1 MISLQDNIW
10 NNIKLDSIEGDY
22 IEFGIFK
29 GKSLFHSFSTAKK
42 NKIIHN
48 RIFWGLDSFEGFP
61 TENHSFYTSKNFDVS
76 YEKVI
81 KQFSKYE
88 NIKIKKGYFSQSL
101 NNKNISEINKIAFAF
116 VDCDIYESSLDVFDF
131 LKKRMTNGGFIMID
145 DYTSIDNNG
154 NTISKSFL
162 SNFEINKNVYV
173 GEADVLGQ
181 RVKKGEGR
189 IGLKKDWD
197 KFMWFEIN
205 PDYNM
210 FLEELEH
217 FLIRTFASILKND
230 VDIEPIINSKIK
242 LVNRQLRKKKI

>member
-1 MISLQDNIW
+1 MSFLKKIQTRILSFLIRNISGDYYDATSKYYVINNIW

-173 GEADVLGQ
+173 FGYYSNGVIYRYID
-181 RVKKGEGR
+181 
-189 IGLKKDWD
+189 
-197 KFMWFEIN
+197 
-205 PDYNM
+205 
-210 FLEELEH
+210 
-217 FLIRTFASILKND
+217 
-230 VDIEPIINSKIK
+230 
-242 LVNRQLRKKKI
+242 

>member
-1 MISLQDNIW
+1 MSFLKKIQIRILSFLIRNISGDYYDATSKYYVINNIW

-173 GEADVLGQ
+173 FGYYSNGVIYRYID
-181 RVKKGEGR
+181 
-189 IGLKKDWD
+189 
-197 KFMWFEIN
+197 
-205 PDYNM
+205 
-210 FLEELEH
+210 
-217 FLIRTFASILKND
+217 
-230 VDIEPIINSKIK
+230 
-242 LVNRQLRKKKI
+242 

>member
-1 MISLQDNIW
+1 MSFLKKIQIRILSFLIRNISGDYYDATSKYYVINNIW

-61 TENHSFYTSKNFDVS
+61 AENHGFYTSKNFDVS

-116 VDCDIYESSLDVFDF
+116 VDCDIYESSL
-131 LKKRMTNGGFIMID
+131 
-145 DYTSIDNNG
+145 
-154 NTISKSFL
+154 
-162 SNFEINKNVYV
+162 
-173 GEADVLGQ
+173 
-181 RVKKGEGR
+181 
-189 IGLKKDWD
+189 
-197 KFMWFEIN
+197 
-205 PDYNM
+205 
-210 FLEELEH
+210 
-217 FLIRTFASILKND
+217 
-230 VDIEPIINSKIK
+230 
-242 LVNRQLRKKKI
+242 

>member
-1 MISLQDNIW
+1 MSFLKKIQTRILSFLIRNISGDYYDATSKYYVINNIW

-42 NKIIHN
+42 NKIIHD
-48 RIFWGLDSFEGFP
+48 RTFWGLDSFEGFP
-61 TENHSFYTSKNFDVS
+61 AENHSFYTSKNFDVS

-81 KQFSKYE
+81 KQFKKYG
-88 NIKIKKGYFSQSL
+88 NIKIKKGYFSKSL
-101 NNKNISEINKIAFAF
+101 NDKNISEINKIAFAF

-173 GEADVLGQ
+173 FGYYSNGVIY
-181 RVKKGEGR
+181 RY
-189 IGLKKDWD
+189 
-197 KFMWFEIN
+197 IN
-205 PDYNM
+205 
-210 FLEELEH
+210 
-217 FLIRTFASILKND
+217 
-230 VDIEPIINSKIK
+230 
-242 LVNRQLRKKKI
+242 

>member
-1 MISLQDNIW
+1 MSFLKKIQIRILSFLIRNISGDYYDATSKYYVINNIW

-61 TENHSFYTSKNFDVS
+61 AENHSFYTSKNFDVS

-173 GEADVLGQ
+173 FGYYSNGVIYRYID
-181 RVKKGEGR
+181 
-189 IGLKKDWD
+189 
-197 KFMWFEIN
+197 
-205 PDYNM
+205 
-210 FLEELEH
+210 
-217 FLIRTFASILKND
+217 
-230 VDIEPIINSKIK
+230 
-242 LVNRQLRKKKI
+242 

>member
-1 MISLQDNIW
+1 MSFIKTIQIRILSFLIRNISGDYYDATSKYYVINNIW

-61 TENHSFYTSKNFDVS
+61 AENHSFYTSKNFDVS

-173 GEADVLGQ
+173 FGYYSNGVIYRYID
-181 RVKKGEGR
+181 
-189 IGLKKDWD
+189 
-197 KFMWFEIN
+197 
-205 PDYNM
+205 
-210 FLEELEH
+210 
-217 FLIRTFASILKND
+217 
-230 VDIEPIINSKIK
+230 
-242 LVNRQLRKKKI
+242 